1 MVSCVYKGI
10 ATYRKTIGNGLYMRK
25 VSDPLS
31 GSKPNFT
38 AANGEFPGEKGQ
50 RVGKRG
56 VP

>member
-1 MVSCVYKGI
+1 MVSCVYKEI

-25 VSDPLS
+25 GTDPLS
-31 GSKPNFT
+31 SYDSNFT

-50 RVGKRG
+50 RVGKWG